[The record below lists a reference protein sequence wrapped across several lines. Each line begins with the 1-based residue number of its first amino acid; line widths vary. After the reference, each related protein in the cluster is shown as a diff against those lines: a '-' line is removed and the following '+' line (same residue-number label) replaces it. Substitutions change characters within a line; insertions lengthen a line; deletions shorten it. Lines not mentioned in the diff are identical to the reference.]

1 MDRLHR
7 TIATTFAAPVTVEQV
22 FSVASDVE
30 GYPAFLPWCKAARVV
45 HASADSRDVENRFG
59 AGPFLFSFHT
69 RAEADPP
76 ERLEITSHDI
86 PFRLFHLIWTFS
98 PQADGCRASA
108 TYDIELRSGLLQRM
122 ASLAAPDM
130 ERRLLSAF
138 RRRVMRPWSR
148 NPAPGTTS
156 IPSSEE

>member
-7 TIATTFAAPVTVEQV
+7 TIATTFAAPVTIDQI

-45 HASADSRDVENRFG
+45 RTIADTRDVENRFG
-59 AGPFLFSFHT
+59 AGPFLFSFRTH
-69 RAEADPP
+69 AVASPP
-76 ERLEITSHDI
+76 ARLEITSHDF
-86 PFRLFHLIWTFS
+86 PFRLFHLVWTFL
-98 PQADGCRASA
+98 PQAGGCQASA

-122 ASLAAPDM
+122 AALAAPDM

-138 RRRVMRPWSR
+138 RKRVMRPWPR
-148 NPAPGTTS
+148 NAAPGTTS